1 MNAVATLV
9 PDADL
14 RSDLPLL
21 TRLLPAL
28 VSALALLPATLALQY
43 GRDFG
48 LTLPL
53 LLLQALLMAWGA
65 VFIAGRAHGQLS
77 YWESRVAPQAARD
90 RVRAIVWHDL
100 AWIAVLGL
108 AGPAALA
115 GVLAWQAQSMAPLLG
130 TLAVLCAG
138 LAAGLVLGLGWY
150 GRVPR
155 LLLLPA
161 LLLLVLLTQPSV
173 VKALGA
179 GEADTVLA
187 VLAGVALMGGWLASP
202 RALRVCAPPLPAL
215 RPRAWLRRLLGRVW
229 RTVPPTGAQGANA
242 VRQLPFMIFL
252 FLPQLQIHAER
263 MHWLAWGQRF
273 GDLYAA
279 LGYGLWMLALGAF
292 ATAGL
297 IAPPLLWRHRLAPG
311 GLTARRWA
319 QRLVLGSL
327 LFLVGTLGLGLALA
341 FVSRPFA
348 PSVWASA
355 LGDLLLAAS
364 TAAWLRGRR
373 KSKMEGLWAV
383 LALGLGGAVAIAVPL
398 WLGWVPE
405 RGVAW
410 LLLQLSLSLPLA
422 WAALRAWARQ
432 DLNALA

>member
-1 MNAVATLV
+1 MNAVVTRV

-48 LTLPL
+48 VTLPL
-53 LLLQALLMAWGA
+53 LLLQAMLMAWGA
-65 VFIAGRAHGQLS
+65 VFTAGRAHAQLRC
-77 YWESRVAPQAARD
+77 WEVRVAPQAARD
-90 RVRAIVWHDL
+90 RVRAIVLHDL
-100 AWIAVLGL
+100 GWIAALGL
-108 AGPAALA
+108 AGPVALA
-115 GVLAWQAQSMAPLLG
+115 GVLAWQAQSVAPLLG
-130 TLAVLCAG
+130 TLAVLVAG
-138 LAAGLVLGLGWY
+138 LAGGLTLGLGWH
-150 GRVPR
+150 GRMPR

-161 LLLLVLLTQPSV
+161 LLLLALLTQPSV
-173 VKALGA
+173 VKTLGA
-179 GEADTVLA
+179 GEAGSLLA
-187 VLAGVALMGGWLASP
+187 VLAGVVLMAGWLASP
-202 RALRVCAPPLPAL
+202 GALRVCAPPLPAL
-215 RPRAWLRRLLGRVW
+215 RPRAWLRRLLDRAW
-229 RTVPPTGAQGANA
+229 RTVPHTDARGPNA
-242 VRQLPFMIFL
+242 IRQLPFTIFF
-252 FLPQLQIHAER
+252 FLPQLQIHADR

-327 LFLVGTLGLGLALA
+327 LFLVGTLGLGLGLA

-373 KSKMEGLWAV
+373 RSRMDGLWAV
-383 LALGLGGAVAIAVPL
+383 LALGLGGVAAIAVPL

-405 RGVAW
+405 RGAVW
-410 LLLQLSLSLPLA
+410 LMLQLSLSLPLA

-432 DLNALA
+432 DLNSLA